1 MGGEVAVDQFI
12 GGAGRLAEPVK
23 VDLGLLVLAEVPLH
37 VGAVE
42 AFDDVGDEDG
52 HGVGDVETLGEAVHR
67 DLDGTVANGLG
78 FVGKAGEFGA
88 EEEGSFLIDGEI
100 FDEDAVFGGQGG
112 HEGVAGG
119 VQTVGTLP
127 HIAFAT
133 LVVADG
139 QPLVGTH
146 RDGAVRRELVF
157 VLNDVDVLHAI
168 ALAGAHHR
176 ADVLGL
182 VQVFQHH
189 GEVARSIF

>member
-1 MGGEVAVDQFI
+1 MGGEVTVDEFI
-12 GGAGRLAEPVK
+12 GGAGRLAEPVE
-23 VDLGLLVLAEVPLH
+23 VDLGLLVLAEVP
-37 VGAVE
+37 VYGGAVE
-42 AFDDVGDEDG
+42 AFDDIGDEDG

-67 DLDGTVANGLG
+67 DLDSAVAHGLG
-78 FVGKAGEFGA
+78 LVGEAGEFGA

-100 FDEDAVFGGQGG
+100 FDEDAVLGGQGG

-127 HIAFAT
+127 HVAFAAF
-133 LVVADG
+133 VVADG
-139 QPLVGTH
+139 QPLVGAH
-146 RDGAVRRELVF
+146 RDGAVCSELVF
-157 VLNDVDVLHAI
+157 VLNDVDVLHTI

-189 GEVARSIF
+189 GEMARSVF